1 MKRVH
6 TNITERMLEA
16 KGQPREAIELL
27 RNRINLLEGQEK
39 VLMKMYLE
47 NGNSV
52 RQMARLT
59 GVNETTI
66 ARRIRRMTKRLI
78 DGQYIECLRCRSEF
92 TKTELA
98 IAKDYFLMGISM
110 RRIAANRRS
119 TYYFVRETLKKIR
132 GFLESGK

>member
-1 MKRVH
+1 
-6 TNITERMLEA
+6 MLET
-16 KGQPREAIELL
+16 KGRPRETLELL
-27 RNRINLLEGQEK
+27 SNRINLLEGVEK

-47 NGNSV
+47 NGSSV

-59 GVNETTI
+59 GVSETTM
-66 ARRIRRMTKRLI
+66 ARRIRKMTERLM
-78 DGQYIECLRCRSEF
+78 DGQYINCLRCRSEF

>member
-6 TNITERMLEA
+6 TNITERMLET
-16 KGQPREAIELL
+16 KGRPRETIELL
-27 RNRINLLEGQEK
+27 RNRINLLEGMEK

-47 NGNSV
+47 NGSSV

-59 GVNETTI
+59 GVSETTM
-66 ARRIRRMTKRLI
+66 ARRIRKMTERLM
-78 DGQYIECLRCRSEF
+78 DGQYINCLRCRSEF

>member
-1 MKRVH
+1 
-6 TNITERMLEA
+6 MLET
-16 KGQPREAIELL
+16 KGRPRETVELL
-27 RNRINLLEGQEK
+27 RNRINLLEGLEK

-52 RQMARLT
+52 WQMARLT
-59 GVNETTI
+59 GVSETTM
-66 ARRIRRMTKRLI
+66 ARRIRKMTERLM
-78 DGQYIECLRCRSEF
+78 DGQYVNCLRRRSEF

-119 TYYFVRETLKKIR
+119 TYYFVRKTLRKIR
-132 GFLESGK
+132 DLLEGDK